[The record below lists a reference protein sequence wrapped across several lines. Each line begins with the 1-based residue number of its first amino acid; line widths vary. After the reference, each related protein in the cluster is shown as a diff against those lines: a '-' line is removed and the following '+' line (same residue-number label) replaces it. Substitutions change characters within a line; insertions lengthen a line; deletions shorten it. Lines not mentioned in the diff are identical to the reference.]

1 MTSEEYAL
9 MVRQAIIKA
18 RQDSG
23 AEDNKL
29 IWAYQDLAQG
39 SEKRCLGIGRKQY
52 EVTEQRQAFEDR
64 QVEDALAEARQE
76 VLDIPAYLVQVAH
89 LSEVPIIVDLQQGID
104 ACAHLLL
111 ILDRIAETL
120 ASTDNG

>member
-18 RQDSG
+18 RQDSD
-23 AEDNKL
+23 AEDTKL

>member
-18 RQDSG
+18 RKDSG
-23 AEDNKL
+23 AEDSKV
-29 IWAYQDLAQG
+29 IWAYQDLADG
-39 SEKRCLGIGRKQY
+39 SEKRCLGIGRRQY
-52 EVTEQRQAFEDR
+52 ELTEQRQAFEDR
-64 QVEDALAEARQE
+64 EVEDALAEARQE

-89 LSEVPIIVDLQQGID
+89 LSEAPITVDLQQGID